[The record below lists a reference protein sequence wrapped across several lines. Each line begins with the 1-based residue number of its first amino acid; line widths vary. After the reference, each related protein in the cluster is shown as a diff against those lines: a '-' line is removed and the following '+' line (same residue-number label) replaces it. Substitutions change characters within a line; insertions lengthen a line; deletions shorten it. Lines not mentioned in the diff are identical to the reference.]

1 MSNVRMPLASLAQPH
16 VDSNTIPKST
26 HGKNYPLGQVLYFH
40 ERRLVSLESKKEE
53 TEDTTAHDTAL
64 EILSKKVE
72 HLEKLCQKLSQ
83 TLSQVKEQQ
92 NNVTLQV
99 EEEEDD
105 EEEN

>member
-1 MSNVRMPLASLAQPH
+1 MSNVRMPLASLAQPY

-40 ERRLVSLESKKEE
+40 ERRLASLESKKE
-53 TEDTTAHDTAL
+53 TEDTTAHDTSL
-64 EILSKKVE
+64 EILSKKVD
-72 HLEKLCQKLSQ
+72 HLEKLCQQLSQ

-99 EEEEDD
+99 EEEDD
-105 EEEN
+105 EE